1 MYIRPVQYSSWWFSP
16 DGKPPAVVL
25 PRSDLCP
32 CPAIAVLSFLVPE
45 SPHNVQGLGYE
56 SSPTDTCF
64 SDVKQIPQA
73 MGPFPNPATSDTR
86 WDVRSLGWFVF
97 FVAGRF
103 GKILRQ
109 CSEQNT
115 IKPCTRT
122 QRTNQLSLMGLGW
135 LGWLWNEPWKKWGFS
150 WAVLPGFYHHK
161 WNLQR

>member
-16 DGKPPAVVL
+16 RWKASSSGTSKVRSL
-25 PRSDLCP
+25 PMSSYCSLEFP
-32 CPAIAVLSFLVPE
+32 GPGVPR
-45 SPHNVQGLGYE
+45 NVQGFGFCVQKNWGYE

-64 SDVKQIPQA
+64 SDVKQISQA

-122 QRTNQLSLMGLGW
+122 QRTNQLSPMG
-135 LGWLWNEPWKKWGFS
+135 LGWLWNES
-150 WAVLPGFYHHK
+150 L
-161 WNLQR
+161 